1 MIVVLLLALYHIALM
16 GAWGYIIFCWENEW
30 IAEYQI
36 WFEMSFLGLVGCCV
50 YCLRSL
56 YEQFCVKKCWDN
68 RWIVWHV
75 IRPVVAVIMGAVSF
89 LIVKVG
95 FLLLLAPE
103 SGTYRYYGAYII
115 AFIAGL
121 NVSNFIQRMEIM
133 AQHWTQVKPSR
144 MSDQS
149 HKD

>member
-36 WFEMSFLGLVGCCV
+36 WFEMSFLGLVGCGV

-56 YEQFCVKKCWDN
+56 YKQFCVEKYWDN
-68 RWIVWHV
+68 RWIVWHA
-75 IRPVVAVIMGAVSF
+75 IRPVVAAIMGAVSF
-89 LIVKVG
+89 LIIKVG
-95 FLLLLAPE
+95 FLLLFAPE
-103 SGTYRYYGAYII
+103 SGTYRHYGAYII

-121 NVSNFIQRMEIM
+121 NVSNFIQRMEII
-133 AQHWTQVKPSR
+133 AQYLTQIKPSR

-149 HKD
+149 KKD